1 LPVLGLDIGLGGQIS
16 IDPTEFRAWYFA
28 IRGAAPVLVENIE
41 ENELLDAASG
51 GTSTRASIPGMLI
64 DAQKNR
70 LTDGGEAKRQ

>member
-16 IDPTEFRAWYFA
+16 IDPTEFRARYFA
-28 IRGAAPVLVENIE
+28 IRGAAPVLVESIE

-64 DAQKNR
+64 DAENR
-70 LTDGGEAKRQ
+70 LTDSGEAKRQ